1 MKWAKKWRLKLSMV
15 KTEFCLFSLDNGIL
29 EEART
34 FKFCVEG
41 QELKYN
47 QNPKILGVTLDEKLK
62 FENHIEIIERKA
74 SRSLELLRKVKE
86 TEMINAKCMLQLFK
100 AIAVPQLEYAAP
112 VWQIGN
118 CSGLERVQ
126 RKGLA
131 MCLGLPGTAGIE
143 SLQVEAEVKPLE
155 IRREELAI
163 RQAARVMMKDNEE
176 CIKVS
181 WDKFVESEMVENKV
195 SPFGKMIIQVA
206 DMTTNTGVSL
216 HSLEKEFTCQDSL
229 QPSKS
234 KPEYWNCLGSSKSRT
249 RDQESLSRDIIG
261 GLLDQCDTDTTVAFR
276 RFMLGKP
283 GTLWG
288 RGLCFFT
295 GHDRSYTIKTTRNQP
310 WLNSTW
316 RISCYKDGY

>member
-1 MKWAKKWRLKLSMV
+1 MWAWIKNFLSDRSATINMNGMKAPEFKTEFGLPQGCVISPLLFNLYIVDSYDDLICEKVKFADDGTIWITGKDWKELLELLKGDFGKTMKWAKKWCLKLSMV

-47 QNPKILGVTLDEKLK
+47 PNPKILGVTLDEKLK
-62 FENHIEIIERKA
+62 FENHIEIIAWKA

-100 AIAVPQLEYAAP
+100 AIVVPQLEYAAP

-131 MCLGLPGTAGIE
+131 MCLGLPGATGIE
-143 SLQVEAEVKPLE
+143 ALQVEAEVKPLE

-181 WDKFVESEMVENKV
+181 
-195 SPFGKMIIQVA
+195 
-206 DMTTNTGVSL
+206 
-216 HSLEKEFTCQDSL
+216 
-229 QPSKS
+229 
-234 KPEYWNCLGSSKSRT
+234 
-249 RDQESLSRDIIG
+249 
-261 GLLDQCDTDTTVAFR
+261 
-276 RFMLGKP
+276 
-283 GTLWG
+283 
-288 RGLCFFT
+288 
-295 GHDRSYTIKTTRNQP
+295 
-310 WLNSTW
+310 
-316 RISCYKDGY
+316 